1 MTYIFGCVTAHVLL
15 DRGECLLLPDTHQ
28 QRVQFRLS
36 GLAQAQ
42 EQDVRPGCLLL
53 LVDVQED

>member
-42 EQDVRPGCLLL
+42 EQDV
-53 LVDVQED
+53 